1 MTPSGKTPMLGL
13 NLGSNVQLD
22 LPYFY
27 GASFHSAAVS
37 AAAIVSAGRLTI
49 EVARFVKYR
58 GSDWAA
64 TVVPIRKVVDHG
76 FLPTAAGEA
85 ELENLS
91 RV

>member
-1 MTPSGKTPMLGL
+1 LYPPA
-13 NLGSNVQLD
+13 
-22 LPYFY
+22 
-27 GASFHSAAVS
+27 ASP
-37 AAAIVSAGRLTI
+37 I

-64 TVVPIRKVVDHG
+64 TVGAIRKVVDHG

-91 RV
+91 RAEQPPKVVP